1 MHASCYRDF
10 TAAKILPNPEL
21 ENKRKIFIG
30 GFSKQYGFAS
40 QEFLVVRGNGWGF
53 LWSGRHTR
61 RLKGGGGMSKKPMMN
76 PKPFSFLL
84 QLIRGIGAA
93 VNMTPKSFLRP
104 NPTLFSIKPKGLKI
118 EKLLFGCKQ
127 INNLRVLLRQLELG
141 YPRKTYQ
148 DTPYLHKLPHN
159 SL

>member
-1 MHASCYRDF
+1 
-10 TAAKILPNPEL
+10 
-21 ENKRKIFIG
+21 
-30 GFSKQYGFAS
+30 
-40 QEFLVVRGNGWGF
+40 
-53 LWSGRHTR
+53 
-61 RLKGGGGMSKKPMMN
+61 MN

-93 VNMTPKSFLRP
+93 VNMTPKSFLRS

-127 INNLRVLLRQLELG
+127 IKYLRVLLHQLELG
-141 YPRKTYQ
+141 YARTTYQ

-159 SL
+159 SLFYFQAVIRDPANSDKLQKFKRLKSQELNCNRTKILRVKLQ